1 MTFLTVSLKW
11 EPDDHWV
18 VWCEQVPVHGSGAT
32 QQAALADFRQVL
44 TEYLELV
51 SDGAKRGNVHDL
63 AELERLRP
71 YTSTGACY
79 ADESAA

>member
-1 MTFLTVSLKW
+1 MFLTVELKRERGGSW
-11 EPDDHWV
+11 LV
-18 VWCEQVPVHGSGAT
+18 SCEHVPVHGSGET
-32 QQAALADFRQVL
+32 QEAALADFRQAF

-51 SDGAKRGNVHDL
+51 SEGAKRGNAYDQ

-79 ADESAA
+79 ADAPAA

>member
-1 MTFLTVSLKW
+1 MTFFTVSLRW
-11 EPDDHWV
+11 DPDDHWV
-18 VWCEQVPVHGSGAT
+18 IWCKQVPVHGSGET

-51 SDGAKRGNVHDL
+51 SDGAKHGNVYDL

-79 ADESAA
+79 ADAPTA